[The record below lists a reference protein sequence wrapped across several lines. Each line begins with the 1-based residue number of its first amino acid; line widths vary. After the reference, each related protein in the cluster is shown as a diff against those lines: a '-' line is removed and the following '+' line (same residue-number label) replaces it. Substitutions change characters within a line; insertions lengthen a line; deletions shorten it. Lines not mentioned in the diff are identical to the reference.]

1 VFIRSDYCICN
12 GLAMVGAQGLVG
24 LNHRIFRKLL
34 VSERY
39 RDRNRQ
45 SGQGGVKID
54 DRLSPPCMLFS
65 RSFLEEVKEVPELPE
80 VQTIVDGLNAAGVPG
95 CRIDA
100 VTVRWP
106 KTIATCSPEV
116 FSRRLKGRGILK
128 IYRRAKYI
136 VFELSDRLWMLVHL
150 RMTGRL
156 VMPARTGK
164 RKDPHLQVLLRLDDS
179 RCIAYHDTRKFGRFF
194 LTAAPESILGELG
207 PEPLAP
213 GFSAKV
219 LYERIGRRRRRIKP
233 LLLDQ
238 GFLSGLG
245 NIYVDEA
252 LWLAR
257 IHPLRAADTL
267 SWRDIRS
274 LHRAIRCVL
283 RQGIRNAGTSLGKGK
298 GNFVSAQSDQG
309 RNRNHLKVFQRT
321 GQACRRC
328 GHAIERI
335 VVGQRGT
342 HVCSRCQV

>member
-1 VFIRSDYCICN
+1 MSRPSTFQTLHVIS
-12 GLAMVGAQGLVG
+12 
-24 LNHRIFRKLL
+24 
-34 VSERY
+34 
-39 RDRNRQ
+39 Q
-45 SGQGGVKID
+45 SYTEGVYQ
-54 DRLSPPCMLFS
+54 
-65 RSFLEEVKEVPELPE
+65 VPELPE
-80 VQTIVDGLNAAGVPG
+80 VQTIVDGLNASGVPG

-106 KTIATCSPEV
+106 RTIATCSPDV
-116 FSRRLKGRGILK
+116 FTRRLKGRGILT

-136 VFELSDRLWMLVHL
+136 VFELSDQLWMLVHL

-156 VMPARTGK
+156 VVAARTG
-164 RKDPHLQVLLRLDDS
+164 RGDPHLQVLLRLDDG
-179 RCIAYHDTRKFGRFF
+179 RCLAYHDTRKFGRFF
-194 LTAAPESILGELG
+194 LTSEPASILGALG

-213 GFSAKV
+213 GFSARM
-219 LYERIGRRRRRIKP
+219 LFESIGRRRRRIKP

-238 GFLSGLG
+238 GFLAGLG

-267 SWRDIRS
+267 SWQDIRS
-274 LHRAIRCVL
+274 LHRAIRFVL

-309 RNRNHLKVFQRT
+309 RNRNQLKVFQRT

-342 HVCSRCQV
+342 HVCSKCQV